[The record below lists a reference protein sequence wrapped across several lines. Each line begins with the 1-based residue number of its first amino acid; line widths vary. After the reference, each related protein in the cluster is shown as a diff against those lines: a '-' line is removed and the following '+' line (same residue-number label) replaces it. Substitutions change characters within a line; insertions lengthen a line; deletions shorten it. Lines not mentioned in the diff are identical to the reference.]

1 MNLCNGT
8 ASLRGDGL
16 AVEGATGLCKS
27 NLLDL
32 LLLRRWPVVLQ
43 VGFVHLERREYSM
56 GFTSSLNLII
66 RKNIIL

>member
-8 ASLRGDGL
+8 ASLSGDGL
-16 AVEGATGLCKS
+16 AVEGVSG

-32 LLLRRWPVVLQ
+32 LLLRWWPVVLQ
-43 VGFVHLERREYSM
+43 VGFVHLERKEYSM